1 MLIFASIVEC
11 KFQEEPILIFI
22 NAGFGMV
29 SSFSGLK
36 KNQSLGKV
44 FEIYPNETSFILFLR
59 LFIYLFSQYLMTIFY
74 KPARVVGTER
84 GC

>member
-11 KFQEEPILIFI
+11 KFQDEPILIFI

-44 FEIYPNETSFILFLR
+44 FEIYPNETSFILFFH